1 MSCDFGYLERFRKTF
16 PVTPAFFQELVK
28 RFRAEAPQLQRQPHY
43 FNFQK
48 VLELCSD
55 RISLYRGWLAVCAI
69 TTFSGGRVVCFP
81 FILSF
86 LGFP

>member
-48 VLELCSD
+48 VLELCLDKIFVYRLAKEFKMQDLLD
-55 RISLYRGWLAVCAI
+55 RTLAV
-69 TTFSGGRVVCFP
+69 FP
-81 FILSF
+81 GVEELMGE
-86 LGFP
+86 L